1 MFVEHHPELLQ
12 SMKRIKI
19 KGTSGKQQS
28 KNFDHLATAPH
39 KISSLLQAANRESD
53 DDNDDTDA
61 DSENTG
67 S

>member
-1 MFVEHHPELLQ
+1 
-12 SMKRIKI
+12 MKRIKI

-39 KISSLLQAANRESD
+39 KIPSLLQAANRESD

-61 DSENTG
+61 ESENTG